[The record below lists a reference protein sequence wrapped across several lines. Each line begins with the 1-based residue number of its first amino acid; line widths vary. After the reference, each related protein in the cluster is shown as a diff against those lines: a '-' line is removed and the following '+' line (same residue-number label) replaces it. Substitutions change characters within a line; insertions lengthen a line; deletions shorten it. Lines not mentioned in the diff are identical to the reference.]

1 MSHSQGHHCHVCDDF
16 LKGMTMANTK
26 NASIDPQASFLT
38 LINVYE
44 VEPDKQ
50 ADLVK
55 ALSESTEST
64 IRHQPGFISV
74 CIHSSF
80 DGKKVVN
87 YAQWASKDHFE
98 AFMKRSDTQEQ
109 LKRFAGIA
117 KSVAPSLYKVDAVH
131 VR

>member
-1 MSHSQGHHCHVCDDF
+1 
-16 LKGMTMANTK
+16 MADKKT
-26 NASIDPQASFLT
+26 ASIDPQAKILT

-50 ADLVK
+50 TELVK
-55 ALSESTEST
+55 ALLEATDRT

-74 CIHSSF
+74 CIHSSL

-87 YAQWASKDHFE
+87 YAQWASKEHFDG
-98 AFMKRSDTQEQ
+98 FMKQPETQEQ

-117 KSVAPSLYKVDAVH
+117 KSVAPSLYKVDGVVAG
-131 VR
+131 